1 MNLKRLNRQLN
12 KRYGGAVKAREED
25 GKRIVSGQ
33 LERWEDV
40 VAACRLAVTRKPGV
54 HVINDIRLSGVDIPK
69 ARLPVLADAA
79 LEGDKP
85 DVLIIG
91 GGISGASIARELSRH
106 QLDILLVDKESD
118 LAMHAS
124 GHNDGEVHPGVD
136 LKKGSLKQQYVVRG
150 NRLYDQIVQ
159 ELKVPFK
166 RCGQFVCFKS
176 AWLRPLIWLYAL
188 EKRLRCG
195 VDDTRIISRRAL
207 LAQQPHLNPKTRFA
221 LANPMAGSVSP
232 YELTIAYAENA
243 VMNGARVSLNTA
255 VTGMTVKEGRIQAVQ
270 TNRGTV
276 YPRLVINAA
285 GCFAE
290 DIASLAQDRFYSIH
304 PRKGTD
310 AILDKKASS
319 LLTAVASHKVLG
331 KKTSNSKGG
340 GIVPTVH
347 DNLLVGPDAVE
358 TYEKENFDTEGQ
370 HVRALFEKQRK
381 TLPALSEREIIAY
394 FAGVRAPT
402 FEEDFIIEP
411 GRRTH
416 NLIHCAG
423 IQSPGLTTAPAVAMD
438 VAAMAVSML
447 QKEKPV
453 LPNKAFNPVRPLA
466 PRPAQMEAEERD
478 ALIRQN
484 PDYGLIICR
493 CEEISKGEIL
503 DALHSP
509 IPVRTVDAVKKRARP
524 GMGRCQGGF
533 CSTRVMQ
540 ILAEEL
546 GRDLQQIT
554 KGGGDSW
561 VLTGSIGEDTHE

>member
-1 MNLKRLNRQLN
+1 MNLTRLNKQLK
-12 KRYGGAVKAREED
+12 KRFGGAVFAHDED
-25 GKRIVSGQ
+25 GKRILSGQ
-33 LERWEDV
+33 LDAWEDV
-40 VAACRLAVTRKPGV
+40 IAACRLAVTKKPGM
-54 HVINDIRLSGVDIPK
+54 HVVNDIVLSGVDMPK
-69 ARLPVLADAA
+69 TRMPMVQDEA
-79 LEGDKP
+79 LEGARP

-106 QLDILLVDKESD
+106 QLEILLLEKESD

-136 LKKGSLKQQYVVRG
+136 LKKGSLKQKYVVRG
-150 NRLYDQIVQ
+150 NRMYDQVSRD
-159 ELKVPFK
+159 LNVPFK
-166 RCGQFVCFKS
+166 RCGQYVCFKS
-176 AWLRPLIWLYAL
+176 SWMRPLIWLYGL

-195 VDDTRIISRRAL
+195 VDDTRVIGRRKL
-207 LAQQPHLNPKTRFA
+207 FAQQPHLNPRTRFA
-221 LANPMAGSVSP
+221 LSNRMAGSVSP
-232 YELTIAYAENA
+232 YQLTIAYAENA
-243 VMNGARVSLNTA
+243 VMNGAKVSLNTA
-255 VTGMTVKEGRIQAVQ
+255 VTGMTVSDGAIKAVH
-270 TNRGTV
+270 TNRGTIH
-276 YPRLVINAA
+276 PRIVINAA

-290 DIASLAQDRFYSIH
+290 DIARMAMDRFYSIH

-358 TYEKENFDTEGQ
+358 TYEKENFDTDGK

-411 GRRTH
+411 GRKTR

-423 IQSPGLTTAPAVAMD
+423 IQSPGLTTAPAVAID

-447 QKEKPV
+447 QEEGAV
-453 LPNKAFNPVRPLA
+453 LPNASFDPVRPLT
-466 PRPAQMEAEERD
+466 PKPAEMSAADRD
-478 ALIRQN
+478 ALIKKN

-503 DALHSP
+503 DALNSP
-509 IPVRTVDAVKKRARP
+509 IPVHTVDAVKKRARP

-533 CSTRVMQ
+533 CQPLVAS
-540 ILAEEL
+540 IIA
-546 GRDLQQIT
+546 DLDNKPLSAVTVDGAGADI
-554 KGGGDSW
+554 SF
-561 VLTGSIGEDTHE
+561 GSIRP